1 MMQGATEN
9 ERLERGS
16 LFESEEAI
24 LIFSDSD
31 WATFF
36 ILGWVSLFWR
46 VGIFFRWLRLILALN
61 TGVGGAGAGYAG
73 SVDENR
79 HFGGGGGTAPGK
91 RW

>member
-16 LFESEEAI
+16 LFESEDDV
-24 LIFSDSD
+24 LIFSDSH
-31 WATFF
+31 WATF
-36 ILGWVSLFWR
+36 LFWAGFLFFGR
-46 VGIFFRWLRLILALN
+46 VGFFRWLRLILALN

>member
-24 LIFSDSD
+24 LIFSDSH
-31 WATFF
+31 WAIFYF
-36 ILGWVSLFWR
+36 GLGFSFLEGWD
-46 VGIFFRWLRLILALN
+46 FFRWLRLILALN

-79 HFGGGGGTAPGK
+79 HFGGGGGTASGK

>member
-46 VGIFFRWLRLILALN
+46 VGIFF
-61 TGVGGAGAGYAG
+61 AGC
-73 SVDENR
+73 D
-79 HFGGGGGTAPGK
+79 
-91 RW
+91 